1 MSPHRR
7 ILAID
12 AKNAEPIMI
21 VIATSAAMKI
31 TLNRFSGVALLSIP
45 YSIAVAPPHRRRR
58 YLPPETTA

>member
-7 ILAID
+7 ILAIG
-12 AKNAEPIMI
+12 AKNAEPITI

-31 TLNRFSGVALLSIP
+31 TLLGML
-45 YSIAVAPPHRRRR
+45 RRRR